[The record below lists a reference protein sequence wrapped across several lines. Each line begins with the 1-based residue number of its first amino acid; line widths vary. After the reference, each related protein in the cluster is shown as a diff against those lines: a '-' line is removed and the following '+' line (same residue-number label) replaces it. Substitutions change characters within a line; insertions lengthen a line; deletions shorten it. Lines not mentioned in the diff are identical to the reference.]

1 MRHTE
6 RNIETHRE
14 GEIRKYWHYWHA
26 SVMAWHGVIQ
36 RHTGRVKFENVS
48 IVGIPVLWLGM
59 E

>member
-26 SVMAWHGVIQ
+26 SVMAWHTETHREGEI
-36 RHTGRVKFENVS
+36 
-48 IVGIPVLWLGM
+48 
-59 E
+59 